1 MAIIVDHAYEP
12 ETTILS
18 NQAKIRRALAKK
30 EKVVVLHSEGFVHGR
45 LAGIPGVEYKV
56 DKSLPKRKDLAPPK
70 PSAADKL
77 LLGRLTTLNAYR
89 MPVYASPKG
98 ELFIHWFYRGRKE
111 DLLGR
116 CEIFH
121 LNMLRYFNVM
131 DRVNVIHIRCAS
143 NGPTTQAMKVAVAFL
158 SCGHAQVDFR
168 IVPQADSWEHD
179 TIKEAAEHALATGEF
194 VYYMHFKGVTRVE
207 DPLFADSTRKGYG
220 ALDIFYWSWLLYCGL
235 FSAPENVRAI
245 GPMLRSGINKTY
257 SYHSFDISWSA
268 LRGDLYHY
276 VGSFQGFDGKAL
288 KERFALMGLA
298 NEKDRLKK
306 IWIHDRYTVEMFL
319 SLVFPRPEVYTSY
332 IIGALKDYNLYSGD
346 KLPYRKAMFQRM
358 YQVPRTEFLP
368 AKVDCEK
375 AVLTC
380 LYGEHNVL
388 REPLIVDAGV
398 KYICVTDNKNF
409 KAAPGSVW
417 HVIYDP
423 WTEFGGRFRHMN
435 AKFRPFRY
443 TTAKRVVYMDSSI
456 QIIGSIRGLF
466 ELANK
471 GVLLKRHPVAKTV
484 GEELPRWPRLR
495 KMPFEDVDR
504 FSSML
509 PLIGATGSAPIYE
522 CDTIV
527 WANTARAKYFGE
539 AVLALVE
546 GAGSHFP
553 FMSNQ
558 LCASALAAY
567 MFADISGNLPSA
579 LPLQKYGHNT
589 WNIARRFDVPYS
601 ITKYCLSHIEDV
613 KKQFKQKLGYALN
626 LEHPKTFCE
635 KLAWLKV
642 YDSTPLKT
650 RCADKIAVREYVK
663 EKTGEDLGIPLL
675 GTYDNFAHID
685 FKALPQNYVLKCN
698 HGSGMNIIVTGG
710 KLDKEAARRKVDAW
724 MRTDYLHL
732 LEFHYKPIPKKIFIE
747 PYLAN
752 GPDGLIDYKF
762 WCFNGRPVFY
772 GVNAGHGHGAITY
785 YDLNGAPFSIQR
797 ADYQEE
803 SACKWERPAAFNQ
816 MVEYAKKLSADFK
829 FVRVDF
835 YAVNGRIY
843 FGELTFIPGGGYI
856 KFRGNGDE
864 ELGKVLNLQ

>member
-1 MAIIVDHAYEP
+1 MVKIVDHAYEP
-12 ETTILS
+12 ETVIQL
-18 NQAKIRRALAKK
+18 NQARIKRALAKK
-30 EKVVVLHSEGFVHGR
+30 EKVIVLHSEGFVHGR

-56 DKSLPKRKDLAPPK
+56 LATLPKRKDLAPQK
-70 PSAADKL
+70 PLSAEDKL
-77 LLGRLTTLNAYR
+77 LLERLTTFHAYR

-98 ELFIHWFYRGRKE
+98 ELFIHWFYRERQE

-131 DRVNVIHIRCAS
+131 DRVNVIHIRCAA

-158 SCGHAQVDFR
+158 ACGHAQIDFR

-194 VYYMHFKGVTRVE
+194 VYYTHFKGVSRVE
-207 DPLFADSTRKGYG
+207 DPLFENSTRKGYG

-235 FSAPENVRAI
+235 FSAPENARAI
-245 GPMLRSGINKTY
+245 GPMLRNGINKSY
-257 SYHSFDISWSA
+257 SYNSFDISWSA

-319 SLVFPRPEVYTSY
+319 SLVFPRSEVYTSY

-368 AKVDCEK
+368 AKVDCEN

-380 LYGEHNVL
+380 LYGEHSVL
-388 REPLIVDAGV
+388 REPLFADPGV
-398 KYICVTDNKNF
+398 EYICITDNKDF
-409 KAAPGSVW
+409 KAPEGSVW

-423 WTEFGGRFRHMN
+423 WAEFGGRFRHMN

-443 TTAKRVVYMDSSI
+443 TSAKRVVYVDSSI
-456 QIIGSIRGLF
+456 QITGSIRGLF

-484 GEELPRWPRLR
+484 GEELLRWPRLR
-495 KMPFEDVDR
+495 KMPLEDVDR

-509 PLIGATGSAPIYE
+509 PLIGATRSAPIYE

-527 WANTARAKYFGE
+527 WANTPRAKYFGE

-546 GAGSHFP
+546 GAGSHMP

-558 LCASALAAY
+558 LCASAMAAH
-567 MFADISGNLPSA
+567 MFADIVGRLPIE
-579 LPLQKYGHNT
+579 LPMRKYQHNT
-589 WNIARRFDVPYS
+589 WEEIP
-601 ITKYCLSHIEDV
+601 E
-613 KKQFKQKLGYALN
+613 
-626 LEHPKTFCE
+626 
-635 KLAWLKV
+635 WL
-642 YDSTPLKT
+642 
-650 RCADKIAVREYVK
+650 
-663 EKTGEDLGIPLL
+663 
-675 GTYDNFAHID
+675 
-685 FKALPQNYVLKCN
+685 
-698 HGSGMNIIVTGG
+698 
-710 KLDKEAARRKVDAW
+710 
-724 MRTDYLHL
+724 
-732 LEFHYKPIPKKIFIE
+732 
-747 PYLAN
+747 
-752 GPDGLIDYKF
+752 
-762 WCFNGRPVFY
+762 
-772 GVNAGHGHGAITY
+772 
-785 YDLNGAPFSIQR
+785 
-797 ADYQEE
+797 
-803 SACKWERPAAFNQ
+803 
-816 MVEYAKKLSADFK
+816 
-829 FVRVDF
+829 
-835 YAVNGRIY
+835 
-843 FGELTFIPGGGYI
+843 
-856 KFRGNGDE
+856 
-864 ELGKVLNLQ
+864 

>member
-1 MAIIVDHAYEP
+1 MVKIVDHAYEP

-18 NQAKIRRALAKK
+18 NQAKIKKALAKK

-70 PSAADKL
+70 PNAADKL

-98 ELFIHWFYRGRKE
+98 ELFIHWFYRERKE

-143 NGPTTQAMKVAVAFL
+143 NGPTTQAMKVAVVFL
-158 SCGHAQVDFR
+158 SCGHAQIDFR

-194 VYYMHFKGVTRVE
+194 VYYTHFKGVSRVE
-207 DPLFADSTRKGYG
+207 DPLFAGSTRQGYG

-235 FSAPENVRAI
+235 FLAPENVRAI
-245 GPMLRSGINKTY
+245 GPMLRNGINKTY
-257 SYHSFDISWSA
+257 SYNSFDISWSA

-306 IWIHDRYTVEMFL
+306 IWIRDRYTVEMFL

-332 IIGALKDYNLYSGD
+332 IIGSLKDYNLYSGD
-346 KLPYRKAMFQRM
+346 KLPYRKAMFQRL

-368 AKVDCEK
+368 AKVDCEN

-380 LYGEHNVL
+380 LYGEHSVL
-388 REPLIVDAGV
+388 REPLVVDAGV

-443 TTAKRVVYMDSSI
+443 TSASHALFVDASI
-456 QIIGSIRGLF
+456 QITGSILPLF
-466 ELANK
+466 ALANN
-471 GVLLKRHPVAKTV
+471 GVLLKHHSSAMAI
-484 GEELPRWPRLR
+484 GDELPRWCRLR
-495 KMPFEDVDR
+495 KMTEMDMRR
-504 FSSML
+504 FSAML
-509 PLIGATGSAPIYE
+509 PLVGANLESPIYGGDV
-522 CDTIV
+522 CV
-527 WANTARAKYFGE
+527 WKNTARARYFGE
-539 AVLALVE
+539 AVLAFVE

-558 LCASALAAY
+558 LCLSAMAAY
-567 MFADISGNLPSA
+567 MFADIVGRLPIE
-579 LPLQKYGHNT
+579 LPMRKYRHNT
-589 WNIARRFDVPYS
+589 WKEIPV
-601 ITKYCLSHIEDV
+601 
-613 KKQFKQKLGYALN
+613 
-626 LEHPKTFCE
+626 
-635 KLAWLKV
+635 WL
-642 YDSTPLKT
+642 
-650 RCADKIAVREYVK
+650 
-663 EKTGEDLGIPLL
+663 
-675 GTYDNFAHID
+675 
-685 FKALPQNYVLKCN
+685 
-698 HGSGMNIIVTGG
+698 
-710 KLDKEAARRKVDAW
+710 
-724 MRTDYLHL
+724 
-732 LEFHYKPIPKKIFIE
+732 
-747 PYLAN
+747 
-752 GPDGLIDYKF
+752 
-762 WCFNGRPVFY
+762 
-772 GVNAGHGHGAITY
+772 
-785 YDLNGAPFSIQR
+785 
-797 ADYQEE
+797 
-803 SACKWERPAAFNQ
+803 
-816 MVEYAKKLSADFK
+816 
-829 FVRVDF
+829 
-835 YAVNGRIY
+835 
-843 FGELTFIPGGGYI
+843 
-856 KFRGNGDE
+856 
-864 ELGKVLNLQ
+864 